1 MYATIFKR
9 FIDFSGAALL
19 LILLS
24 PLMLVVYLLLD
35 HTMGSAVFTQNR
47 GGYKGKT
54 FKIYKFKTMN
64 DKRGLDGQLLPDEDR
79 LTSIGIFLR
88 KSSIDELPGLINVLR
103 GEMSLIG
110 PRPQLAEYLEK
121 YTPTQQRRHDVLP
134 GITGWAQVNGRNAI
148 SWERKF
154 ELDVWYV
161 DNLSFRLDMKIALMT
176 IYKVLKRADINE
188 EGQATVAMFRGM
200 GERVVE

>member
-24 PLMLVVYLLLD
+24 PIMLVVYLLLD

-64 DKRGLDGQLLPDEDR
+64 DKCGLDGQFLPDEDR